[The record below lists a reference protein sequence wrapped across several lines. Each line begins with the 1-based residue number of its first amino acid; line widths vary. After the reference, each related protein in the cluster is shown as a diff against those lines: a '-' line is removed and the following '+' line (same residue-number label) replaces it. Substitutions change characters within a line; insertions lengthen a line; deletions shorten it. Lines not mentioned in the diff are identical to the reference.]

1 MDLKIKNKQ
10 IIFIFLGEG
19 GNVFT
24 TLLFQEKRLNQP
36 NSKGGKTYLFCLKII
51 LGILWRFSGEDSAL
65 SLPRTWVQSLGWEY
79 PQQEDM
85 ATHSSIL
92 AWRIPWT
99 EEPDRLWS
107 VRSQRVVHD

>member
-65 SLPRTWVQSLGWEY
+65 SLPRTWVQSLIRILRSCKSGS
-79 PQQEDM
+79 
-85 ATHSSIL
+85 AAKKKGSKCISSL
-92 AWRIPWT
+92 KKK
-99 EEPDRLWS
+99 LYLL
-107 VRSQRVVHD
+107 